1 MSNIWMPLYV
11 ADYLSKTG
19 HLNTTEH
26 GAYLLLIMQYW
37 TKGGLPDNDKVLA
50 QITRLRVER
59 WKTVRPQLECF
70 FTIELGKAWKHDRI
84 DGELKKAADLREK
97 RQMSA
102 AVRWS
107 NSNANAVQ
115 MHTQSQSPTQSSKI
129 LRFSGGG
136 VGKKVVL
143 EMTPEN
149 RLSLF
154 HNWLAPL
161 LGQDGWTFIRE
172 AMDPTS
178 LNYSEA
184 VTHCRKVARQHGKG
198 WPHQWPKP

>member
-1 MSNIWMPLYV
+1 M
-11 ADYLSKTG
+11 
-19 HLNTTEH
+19 
-26 GAYLLLIMQYW
+26 
-37 TKGGLPDNDKVLA
+37 
-50 QITRLRVER
+50 
-59 WKTVRPQLECF
+59 
-70 FTIELGKAWKHDRI
+70 
-84 DGELKKAADLREK
+84 
-97 RQMSA
+97 
-102 AVRWS
+102 
-107 NSNANAVQ
+107 
-115 MHTQSQSPTQSSKI
+115 
-129 LRFSGGG
+129 
-136 VGKKVVL
+136 VL

>member
-19 HLNTTEH
+19 HLSTIEH

-37 TKGGLPDNDKVLA
+37 TQGGLPDNDKILA
-50 QITRLRVER
+50 QITRLRIER
-59 WKTVRPQLECF
+59 WRTVRPQLEPF
-70 FTIELGKAWKHDRI
+70 FTLQLGKQWKHDRI
-84 DGELKKAADLREK
+84 DRELEKSADLREK
-97 RQMSA
+97 RQSAA

-107 NSNANAVQ
+107 NSNANALQ
-115 MHTQSQSPTQSSKI
+115 MHTQPQSLPPEERKI
-129 LRFSGGG
+129 LSFTGGG
-136 VGKKVVL
+136 GGRSRV

-161 LGQDGWTFIRE
+161 LGPDGWTFIRE
-172 AMDPTS
+172 AMDPAGA
-178 LNYSEA
+178 NYTAA
-184 VTHCRKVARQHGKG
+184 VSHCRTTARKNGKG
-198 WPHQWPKP
+198 WPHQWPK

>member
-37 TKGGLPDNDKVLA
+37 THGGLPDDDRALA

-59 WKTVRPQLECF
+59 WKTVRPQLERF
-70 FTIELGKAWKHDRI
+70 FTIELGKVWKHDRI
-84 DGELKKAADLREK
+84 DSELKKAADLREK
-97 RQMSA
+97 RQLA
-102 AVRWS
+102 AATRWC

-115 MHTQSQSPTQSSKI
+115 MHIQPQSPTQSSKI
-129 LRFSGGG
+129 LKFSGGKKKG
-136 VGKKVVL
+136 V

-149 RLSLF
+149 KLSIF

-161 LGQDGWTFIRE
+161 LGPLGWKIIAS
-172 AMDPTS
+172 AMDPADENFQEA
-178 LNYSEA
+178 LNFCQTTA
-184 VTHCRKVARQHGKG
+184 IAHGKG
-198 WPHQWPKP
+198 WPHQWPK